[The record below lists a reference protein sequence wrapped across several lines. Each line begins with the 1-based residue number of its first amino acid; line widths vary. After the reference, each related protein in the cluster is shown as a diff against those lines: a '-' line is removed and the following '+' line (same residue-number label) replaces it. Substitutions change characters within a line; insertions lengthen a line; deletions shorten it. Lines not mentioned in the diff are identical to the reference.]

1 MSSLLKALRRVEKER
16 EEHRAAEVGQYPA
29 ASPGLLPTPP
39 GTAADGQGTHPQ
51 AAEAPQW
58 WFFRF
63 SPAHY
68 AFSIVLMLLGFVAG
82 SSWMPRSALSS
93 LPASPP
99 SAVTTSAATSVA
111 DDGLA
116 SHLVETKQLNV
127 RLKSRIETLT
137 IERTKLAHEMA
148 TLSAERDASAE
159 ARQEIITAG
168 KRREQELVTRVAAL
182 EGGASTANRAA
193 VVREQKL
200 SSELA
205 ALGKELDAMRAAR
218 VAAVDDAEMKV
229 VEWSSKLAAV
239 EKELSTTRTARDTIM
254 KAGEAQVA
262 TLSSKL
268 ATVEKELS
276 ATRTARDTTMKA
288 GKAQVATLSSKLVA
302 VEKELTATLAAR
314 NSTIKVGETQ
324 AAALLAKLA
333 DMEKHLTAM
342 RAARDMAVAV
352 ARTKAVVQSA
362 TLASTAESALLNQEP
377 LRLRLDQELQI
388 QTE

>member
-239 EKELSTTRTARDTIM
+239 EKELSTTRTARDT
-254 KAGEAQVA
+254 
-262 TLSSKL
+262 
-268 ATVEKELS
+268 
-276 ATRTARDTTMKA
+276 TMKA